1 MQAAMA
7 DFESKSQPARF
18 PALAWK
24 LMRHDLRTPV
34 NGIMG
39 VVALLRDAPLRADE
53 HRLLDLLEQSG
64 QAMLASIDALAQLA
78 AIEAG
83 RVLLAPEAVPLR
95 AVLEEERER
104 WRHLQWRLSPAVPA
118 HVRADEQRLRQLLRH
133 LLGSVTISANTAE
146 ASFAADYR
154 DGQLAL
160 RLSAQSFDREGADYA
175 LSLALTALMG
185 GGVDFGVGNGAAPA
199 LRIRLPLAAEVMA
212 PSPELAA
219 DAPLIWVVDDNPV
232 NRALLHAM
240 VSHAG
245 GRAETLANGRAALDR
260 LQDPRILPPDLILMD
275 VRMPGLDG
283 CATTRLIRALPGPI
297 GALPIIAVS
306 AASEPADRQRAAA
319 AGMNEFLAKPID
331 PAAIARLVACARHNT
346 RPCRAG
352 AGVE

>member
-1 MQAAMA
+1 MA
-7 DFESKSQPARF
+7 DFDPKPRQDRF

-53 HRLLDLLEQSG
+53 QRLLDLLEQSG

-83 RVLLAPEAVPLR
+83 RVLLTPEAVPLR
-95 AVLEEERER
+95 AVLEELRER
-104 WRHLQWRLSPAVPA
+104 WPQLRWQLSPAVPA

-133 LLGSVTISANTAE
+133 LLNCAGAPGQGAD
-146 ASFAADYR
+146 ASFGADYR
-154 DGQLAL
+154 DAQL
-160 RLSAQSFDREGADYA
+160 RLRLAAPALDRDGVDYA
-175 LSLALTALMG
+175 LCLALTALMG
-185 GGVDFGVGNGAAPA
+185 GGVDTGVGSGAAPA
-199 LRIRLPLAAEVMA
+199 LRIRLPLAADAVA
-212 PSPELAA
+212 PRPGPGA
-219 DAPLIWVVDDNPV
+219 DAPLLWVVDDNPV

-240 VSHAG
+240 VNHAG
-245 GRAETLANGRAALDR
+245 ARAETLADGRAALDR
-260 LQDPRILPPDLILMD
+260 LQDPQVAPPDLILMD

-283 CATTRLIRALPGPI
+283 CATTRLIRALPGPL

-319 AGMNEFLAKPID
+319 AGMNDFLAKPID
-331 PAAIARLVACARHNT
+331 PAAIARLVSRIRLGT
-346 RPCRAG
+346 RVGTSRAG
-352 AGVE
+352 